1 MSDRDDAGDDAEAHA
16 EDHAGDR
23 VADGAGEAYD
33 GGHDHEESF
42 DRHEEHGDEGR
53 VTSPMQAF
61 GSSEVTTGFVVLV
74 IGLVVTF
81 AVPLLL

>member
-1 MSDRDDAGDDAEAHA
+1 MSDHDADNESDA
-16 EDHAGDR
+16 EDH
-23 VADGAGEAYD
+23 D

-42 DRHEEHGDEGR
+42 DRHEEHGDDGR
-53 VTSPMQAF
+53 VTSPMQPF

-74 IGLVVTF
+74 IGLVAVF

>member
-1 MSDRDDAGDDAEAHA
+1 MSDHDADDGT
-16 EDHAGDR
+16 HAGDR
-23 VADGAGEAYD
+23 VADSVGEAHD

-61 GSSEVTTGFVVLV
+61 GSSQVTTGFVVLV